1 MAPRGT
7 LIPFLAAVGA
17 TWLNSIYVWSYKAN
31 SDSVFPTDCRD
42 TYYIVDRSRR
52 YVAIIDST
60 PAVLL
65 ALFRDPC
72 LPHKRS
78 TMYFLLSVDGAVEVL
93 KRMSTGSRV
102 YVDTSIE
109 SIGTRPSNVNRR
121 YWKCGHFYVDVRAA
135 TFGAEEESTR
145 RRIDVGLCGW
155 FSLPL
160 FSPLYSC
167 TFLLGRRKVQEQRKK
182 SIMYFFSN
190 AETWIFKK
198 LYVYIAF
205 FLFLH

>member
-17 TWLNSIYVWSYKAN
+17 TWLNRSTCDRIKL
-31 SDSVFPTDCRD
+31 
-42 TYYIVDRSRR
+42 IVIRSSRPI
-52 YVAIIDST
+52 VAIHITSSIVAVATWLSST
-60 PAVLL
+60 RLQLYCLRFSAI
-65 ALFRDPC
+65 PC

-167 TFLLGRRKVQEQRKK
+167 TFLLGRRKVQE
-182 SIMYFFSN
+182 
-190 AETWIFKK
+190 
-198 LYVYIAF
+198 
-205 FLFLH
+205 